1 MLLFTG
7 YTNFLVRGIL
17 PECEANQM
25 LQFIHITQPIKP
37 DLLTPP
43 DEGKGMQNSRILVIK
58 VIYFIW

>member
-1 MLLFTG
+1 MMSHTLCYYFTG

-43 DEGKGMQNSRILVIK
+43 DEGKSL
-58 VIYFIW
+58 YT